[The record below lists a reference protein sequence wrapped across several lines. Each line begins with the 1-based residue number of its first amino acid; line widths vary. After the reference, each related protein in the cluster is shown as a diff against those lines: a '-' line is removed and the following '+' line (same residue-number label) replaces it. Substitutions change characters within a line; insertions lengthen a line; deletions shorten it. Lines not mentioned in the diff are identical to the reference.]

1 MRKLLSANFSRLWKE
16 KIFLLAF
23 VFMSV
28 GSACFSWMSYNTAM
42 KNTDIT
48 FYVED
53 MMFNMLPMIGF
64 VFVFFISM
72 RLGTEFDE
80 HTIRNKL
87 VVGYNRTQ
95 VYFAEYITCMVA
107 SLILLMVML
116 LFSTLSGWFFFREF
130 QSGWMEIGFLI
141 FCCVLMA
148 SVFSAM
154 SVGFS
159 MNVGS
164 KAASLVASIVFLFA
178 ILLLASFCINALEEP
193 SMAYTNVIISVEDGV
208 QFGDLVENP
217 AYVDGMQRMIY
228 ELIAD
233 ILPTGQAIQMNN
245 LEFER
250 SARWPAFSLIMLIIA
265 TVAGYIPFRKRDIR

>member
-1 MRKLLSANFSRLWKE
+1 MRKLITASFSRLWKE
-16 KIFLLAF
+16 KLFWLVFA
-23 VFMSV
+23 FMSI
-28 GSACFSWMSYNTAM
+28 GSVCYNWIGY
-42 KNTDIT
+42 NEINNPQI
-48 FYVED
+48 YVED
-53 MMFNMLPMIGF
+53 ILFCMLPVSSF
-64 VFVFFISM
+64 VFALFISM
-72 RLGTEFDE
+72 RLGTEFEE

-87 VVGYNRTQ
+87 IVGYSRTQ
-95 VYFAEYITCMVA
+95 VYFSEYLTCMAA
-107 SLILLMVML
+107 SIILLAVML
-116 LFSTLSGWFFFREF
+116 LCSSLFGLFLSLEF
-130 QSGWMEIGFLI
+130 LSDWTDIAFLV
-141 FCCVLMA
+141 FGCVLMA
-148 SVFSAM
+148 FVFSAM
-154 SVGFS
+154 FVGIC

-217 AYVDGMQRMIY
+217 AYVDGTQRMIY

-250 SARWPAFSLIMLIIA
+250 SARWPVFSLIMLIIA

>member
-1 MRKLLSANFSRLWKE
+1 MRKLITASFSRLWKE
-16 KIFLLAF
+16 KLFWLVFA
-23 VFMSV
+23 FMSI
-28 GSACFSWMSYNTAM
+28 GSVCFNRLNYNEI
-42 KNTDIT
+42 NNPQI
-48 FYVED
+48 YLED
-53 MMFNMLPMIGF
+53 VLFCMLPMSSL
-64 VFVFFISM
+64 VFALFISM
-72 RLGTEFDE
+72 RLGTEFED
-80 HTIRNKL
+80 HTIRNKFI
-87 VVGYNRTQ
+87 VGYSRTQ

-107 SLILLMVML
+107 AMMMLVVML
-116 LFSTLSGWFFFREF
+116 LFSMAFGLVLSLEFR
-130 QSGWMEIGFLI
+130 SGRNEIILLV
-141 FCCVLMA
+141 FCCVLIA

-154 SVGFS
+154 FVGIS

-178 ILLLASFCINALEEP
+178 ILLLASFCVNALEEP
-193 SMAYTNVIISVEDGV
+193 LMAYTNVIISVEDGV

-217 AYVDGMQRMIY
+217 AYVDGTQRMIY

>member
-1 MRKLLSANFSRLWKE
+1 MRKLITASFSRLWKE
-16 KIFLLAF
+16 KLFWLVFA
-23 VFMSV
+23 FMSI
-28 GSACFSWMSYNTAM
+28 GSVCYNWIGY
-42 KNTDIT
+42 NEINNPRI
-48 FYVED
+48 YVED
-53 MMFNMLPMIGF
+53 ILFCMLPVSSF
-64 VFVFFISM
+64 VFALFISM
-72 RLGTEFDE
+72 RLGTEFEE

-87 VVGYNRTQ
+87 IVGYSRTQ
-95 VYFAEYITCMVA
+95 VYFSEYLTCMAA
-107 SLILLMVML
+107 SIILLAVML
-116 LFSTLSGWFFFREF
+116 LCSSLFGLFLSLEF
-130 QSGWMEIGFLI
+130 LSDWPDIAFLV
-141 FCCVLMA
+141 FGCVLMA
-148 SVFSAM
+148 LVFSAM
-154 SVGFS
+154 FVGIC

-217 AYVDGMQRMIY
+217 AYVDGTQRMIY

-250 SARWPAFSLIMLIIA
+250 SARWPVFSLIMLIIA

>member
-1 MRKLLSANFSRLWKE
+1 MRKLITASFSRLWKE
-16 KIFLLAF
+16 KLFWLVFAFLSIG
-23 VFMSV
+23 SV
-28 GSACFSWMSYNTAM
+28 CYNWIGY
-42 KNTDIT
+42 NEINNPQI
-48 FYVED
+48 YVED
-53 MMFNMLPMIGF
+53 ILFCMLPVSSF
-64 VFVFFISM
+64 VFALFISM
-72 RLGTEFDE
+72 RLGTEFEE

-87 VVGYNRTQ
+87 IVGYSRTQ
-95 VYFAEYITCMVA
+95 VYFSEYLTCMAA
-107 SLILLMVML
+107 SIILLAVML
-116 LFSTLSGWFFFREF
+116 LCSSLFGLFLSLEF
-130 QSGWMEIGFLI
+130 LSDWTDIAFLV
-141 FCCVLMA
+141 FGCVLMA
-148 SVFSAM
+148 LVFSAM
-154 SVGFS
+154 FVGIC

-217 AYVDGMQRMIY
+217 AYVDGTQRMIY

-250 SARWPAFSLIMLIIA
+250 SARWPVFSLIMLIIA

>member
-1 MRKLLSANFSRLWKE
+1 MRKLITASFSRLWKE
-16 KIFLLAF
+16 KLFWLVFA
-23 VFMSV
+23 FMSI
-28 GSACFSWMSYNTAM
+28 GSVCYNWIGY
-42 KNTDIT
+42 NGINNPQI
-48 FYVED
+48 YVED
-53 MMFNMLPMIGF
+53 ILFCMLPVSSF
-64 VFVFFISM
+64 VFALFISM
-72 RLGTEFDE
+72 RLGTEFED

-87 VVGYNRTQ
+87 IVGYSRTQ
-95 VYFAEYITCMVA
+95 VYFSEYLTCMAA
-107 SLILLMVML
+107 SIILLAVML
-116 LFSTLSGWFFFREF
+116 LCSSLFGLFLSLEF
-130 QSGWMEIGFLI
+130 LSDWTDIAFLV
-141 FCCVLMA
+141 FGCVLMA
-148 SVFSAM
+148 LVFSAM
-154 SVGFS
+154 FVGIC

-217 AYVDGMQRMIY
+217 AYVDGTQRMIY

-250 SARWPAFSLIMLIIA
+250 SARWPVFSLIMLIIA

>member
-1 MRKLLSANFSRLWKE
+1 MRKLITASFSRLWKE
-16 KIFLLAF
+16 KLFWLVFA
-23 VFMSV
+23 FMSI
-28 GSACFSWMSYNTAM
+28 GSVCFNRLNYNEI
-42 KNTDIT
+42 NNPQI
-48 FYVED
+48 YLED
-53 MMFNMLPMIGF
+53 VLFCMLPMSSF
-64 VFVFFISM
+64 VFALFISM
-72 RLGTEFDE
+72 RLGTEFED

-87 VVGYNRTQ
+87 IVGYSRTQ
-95 VYFAEYITCMVA
+95 VYFSEYLTCMATSV
-107 SLILLMVML
+107 ILLAVML
-116 LFSTLSGWFFFREF
+116 LCSGLFGLFLSLEF
-130 QSGWMEIGFLI
+130 LSDWTDIAFLV
-141 FCCVLMA
+141 FGCVLMA
-148 SVFSAM
+148 LVFSAM
-154 SVGFS
+154 FVGIS

-193 SMAYTNVIISVEDGV
+193 LMAYTNVIISVEDGV

-217 AYVDGMQRMIY
+217 AYVDGTQRMIY

>member
-1 MRKLLSANFSRLWKE
+1 MRKLITASFSRLWKE
-16 KIFLLAF
+16 KLFWLVFA
-23 VFMSV
+23 FMSI
-28 GSACFSWMSYNTAM
+28 GSVCYNWIGY
-42 KNTDIT
+42 NEINNPQI
-48 FYVED
+48 YVED
-53 MMFNMLPMIGF
+53 ILFCMLPVSSF
-64 VFVFFISM
+64 VFALFISM
-72 RLGTEFDE
+72 RLGTEFEE

-87 VVGYNRTQ
+87 IVGYSRTQ
-95 VYFAEYITCMVA
+95 VYFSEYLTCMTA
-107 SLILLMVML
+107 SVILLAVML
-116 LFSTLSGWFFFREF
+116 LCSGLFGLFLSLEF
-130 QSGWMEIGFLI
+130 LSDWTDISFLV
-141 FCCVLMA
+141 FGCVLMA
-148 SVFSAM
+148 LVFSAM
-154 SVGFS
+154 FVGIS

-193 SMAYTNVIISVEDGV
+193 LMAYTNVIISVEDGV

-217 AYVDGMQRMIY
+217 AYVDGTQRMIY

>member
-1 MRKLLSANFSRLWKE
+1 MRKLITASFSRLWKE
-16 KIFLLAF
+16 KQFWLVFA
-23 VFMSV
+23 FMSI
-28 GSACFSWMSYNTAM
+28 GSVCYNWIGY
-42 KNTDIT
+42 NEINNPQI
-48 FYVED
+48 YVED
-53 MMFNMLPMIGF
+53 ILFCMLPVSSF
-64 VFVFFISM
+64 VFALFISM
-72 RLGTEFDE
+72 RLGTEFED

-87 VVGYNRTQ
+87 IVGYSRTQ
-95 VYFAEYITCMVA
+95 VYFSEYLTCMAA
-107 SLILLMVML
+107 SVILLAVML
-116 LFSTLSGWFFFREF
+116 LCSSLFGLFLSLEF
-130 QSGWMEIGFLI
+130 LSDWTDIAFLV
-141 FCCVLMA
+141 FGCVLMA

-154 SVGFS
+154 FVGIS

-217 AYVDGMQRMIY
+217 AYVDGTQRMIY

-233 ILPTGQAIQMNN
+233 ILPTGQAIQMNT